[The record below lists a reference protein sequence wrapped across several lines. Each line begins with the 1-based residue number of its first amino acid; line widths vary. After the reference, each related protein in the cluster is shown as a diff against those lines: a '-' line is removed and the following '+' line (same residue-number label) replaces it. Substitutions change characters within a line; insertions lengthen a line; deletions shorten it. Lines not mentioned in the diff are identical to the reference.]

1 MLMIINNRSKTS
13 LISDSGFIVKFVIF
27 TFNILAICNVYGE
40 NIDGLGSSDLGTA
53 YEFKIHIDA
62 GKEDCYYQYVDAG
75 SSLYVAFQVCSWKL

>member
-1 MLMIINNRSKTS
+1 MLIFINNNR
-13 LISDSGFIVKFVIF
+13 IVSDSGFILRLVVL
-27 TFNILAICNVYGE
+27 TFNIFAICNVYGE

-75 SSLYVAFQVCSWKL
+75 SSLYVAFQVNFLKLC